1 MRKPNKQKQRDEKRA
16 CHMRST
22 QKVLAIISGIAVT
35 FIGKI
40 SDCLICPDVQ
50 VLSRVSGMNK
60 DTAIN
65 GINE

>member
-1 MRKPNKQKQRDEKRA
+1 MRKTNKQKQRDEKSA

-22 QKVLAIISGIAVT
+22 QKVLAIIIGIAVI
-35 FIGKI
+35 FIRKV

-50 VLSRVSGMNK
+50 VLGRVSGMNK